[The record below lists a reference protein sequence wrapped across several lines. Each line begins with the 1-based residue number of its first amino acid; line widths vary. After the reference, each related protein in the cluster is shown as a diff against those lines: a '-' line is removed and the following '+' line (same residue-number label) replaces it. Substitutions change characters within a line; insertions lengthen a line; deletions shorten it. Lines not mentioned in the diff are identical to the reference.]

1 MAQRFSIF
9 WITPLTKYIIGVI
22 FSSGGATLYKNPTD
36 QTVPEKSTFEI
47 DGIENI
53 KRHRM
58 MENEMKI
65 ENLRS
70 FLYF

>member
-1 MAQRFSIF
+1 M
-9 WITPLTKYIIGVI
+9 TKYIIGEI